1 MDRLRN
7 WMHGKGRPVVIIIMC
22 LLALWMIV
30 DYYMDTHQKKTQ
42 EKESPAVISAPD
54 REDDIVT
61 TQEDVGSGAEAGR
74 ESDDSDAEEESESD
88 DGTVTLGFAG
98 DINLDE
104 RWAIMQHM
112 RHKGKG
118 ISGCIDPKLIRYMR
132 QDDYM
137 ILNNEFSFS
146 NRGSAMKGKTYTFRA
161 PKKNVKILKQLGVDA
176 VSLANNH
183 TYDYG
188 KTAFFDTM
196 SVLKR
201 AGIKYTG
208 AGKNIKEAK
217 KPVYLHCKGKTIAV
231 VAATRAEKN
240 VMTPGAGKKSPGV
253 FRTYN
258 DRAYVRAIRRAKKK
272 ADCVIAFV
280 HWGTEYSTVLEAAQ
294 KQQAKDYI
302 NAGADVVVGAHTHCL
317 QGVGYY
323 KGKPIFYSLGNYWFN
338 SRKLYTTLLQLKIK
352 PNGKLEARML
362 PCRQS
367 GCETKLLTGKR
378 EVRKFV
384 RHVNRISTNAR
395 LGAKGLVKKKR

>member
-1 MDRLRN
+1 MDKLRN
-7 WMHGKGRPVVIIIMC
+7 WMHGKGRPIVIAIMC

-30 DYYMDTHQKKTQ
+30 DYYMDTHKKKTQ
-42 EKESPAVISAPD
+42 EKKSSAVISMLD
-54 REDDIVT
+54 VEGDIVT
-61 TQEDVGSGAEAGR
+61 TQEDVGSSSEAGR
-74 ESDDSDAEEESESD
+74 TSDDEI
-88 DGTVTLGFAG
+88 VTLGFAG

-112 RHKGKG
+112 RRKGKG
-118 ISGCIDPKLIRYMR
+118 ISGCIDSKLIRRMR

-137 ILNNEFSFS
+137 ILNNEFTFS
-146 NRGSAMKGKTYTFRA
+146 SRGKAMKGKAYTFRA
-161 PKKNVKILKQLGVDA
+161 PRKNVRILKQLGVDA

-188 KTAFFDTM
+188 RSAFFDTM
-196 SVLKR
+196 SVLKG

-231 VAATRAEKN
+231 IAATRAEKY

-258 DRAYVRAIRRAKKK
+258 DRAYVRAIRKAKKK

-294 KQQAKDYI
+294 KQQARDYI
-302 NAGADVVVGAHTHCL
+302 DAGADAVVGAHTHCL
-317 QGVGYY
+317 QGVGFY
-323 KGKPIFYSLGNYWFN
+323 KGRPICYSLGNYWFN
-338 SRKLYTTLLQLKIK
+338 SKRLYTTLLQLKVK
-352 PNGKLEARML
+352 RDGKVEARML
-362 PCRQS
+362 PCLQS
-367 GCETKLLTGKR
+367 GCETKLLTGKK
-378 EVRKFV
+378 EVKKFV
-384 RHVNRISTNAR
+384 RYVNRISTNAR
-395 LGAKGLVKKKR
+395 LGAKGLVKKK